1 MIDIHNFNNLN
12 DEMEIVDDHT
22 VSSGD
27 NTSIEDQYNE
37 DEYDTTNYDVLNDNI
52 PYENIEEKNYINR
65 ISDYDNKKLIE
76 MLEFSFHISNQTL
89 IETLQACLIEYDKYL
104 QDTENIDDLKMKSAL
119 SIAGY
124 VYGNSVERIN
134 RSQEERLAFEATFLD
149 LCSRRKELM
158 QLFTISHDDFLKEY
172 PECHPNLVGLDEYDN
187 LYRFRNLMKLAMH
200 LIPPLHNK
208 NHLLDLVTRIVEG
221 KDIKHIT
228 GTGAT
233 KATRLR
239 VNIILKEG
247 NLVVPKRPP
256 RKTSSGHKL
265 TSHKTHQN
273 KQKSSTIKHR
283 GRPRKQKLD
292 SQNYESI
299 ISKKYKIKSEIT
311 PLLKPTETP
320 NDVNI
325 TESSSSES
333 ILNIMNQY
341 SILPAREPSYNILDT
356 NYPCTPTTAN
366 TYVWGPTDP
375 LSIDIPLTRTQSS
388 EWLNMY
394 KSKNTDN
401 LDDEMNDDNNDNE
414 LPLKELLRQTSLFRG
429 ISK

>member
-1 MIDIHNFNNLN
+1 
-12 DEMEIVDDHT
+12 MEIVDDHT

-27 NTSIEDQYNE
+27 NTSIEDLYNE
-37 DEYDTTNYDVLNDNI
+37 DEYDTSKYDDLNDGM
-52 PYENIEEKNYINR
+52 PYENIENKIYAKR
-65 ISDYDNKKLIE
+65 ISEFDNKKLIE
-76 MLEFSFHISNQTL
+76 MIEFSFHISNQAL
-89 IETLQACLIEYDKYL
+89 VETLLACLIEYDKYL

-124 VYGNSVERIN
+124 VYGNSIERIN
-134 RSQEERLAFEATFLD
+134 RTQEERLAFEATFLD

-158 QLFTISHDDFLKEY
+158 QIFSISQDDFLKTY
-172 PECHPNLVGLDEYDN
+172 PECHPNLVGLDEFDK
-187 LYRFRNLMKLAMH
+187 LYQFRNLMKLAMH

-208 NHLLDLVTRIVEG
+208 NHLLDLVTRLVEG
-221 KDIKHIT
+221 KDVKHIT

-256 RKTSSGHKL
+256 RKGSSGHKL
-265 TSHKTHQN
+265 TSHKTHHN
-273 KQKSSTIKHR
+273 KQKSSAIKHR
-283 GRPRKQKLD
+283 GRPRKQKLETQ
-292 SQNYESI
+292 SQNYDSI
-299 ISKKYKIKSEIT
+299 MSKKYKFKSEIT
-311 PLLKPTETP
+311 PMMKPLETP
-320 NDVNI
+320 VDINNI
-325 TESSSSES
+325 ESSSNES
-333 ILNIMNQY
+333 IINIMNQY

-366 TYVWGPTDP
+366 TYQWGPTDP
-375 LSIDIPLTRTQSS
+375 LSVDIPLTRTASS

-394 KSKNTDN
+394 KSKNIDT
-401 LDDEMNDDNNDNE
+401 LDSEMINDIDNDND